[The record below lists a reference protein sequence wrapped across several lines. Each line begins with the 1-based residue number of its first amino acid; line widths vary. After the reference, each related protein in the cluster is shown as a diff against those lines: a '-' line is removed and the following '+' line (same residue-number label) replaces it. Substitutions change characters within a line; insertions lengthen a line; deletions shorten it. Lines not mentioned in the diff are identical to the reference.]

1 MSQEA
6 FIRDV
11 LKTWEMT
18 NCRSLVKPGEDTKVE
33 LPVEQ
38 DVYPEDVISKIIDMA
53 QYSDKTGYYLCTIQN
68 ICNGDESTKES
79 TSGRYACPTVLKW
92 NKESRFAV

>member
-6 FIRDV
+6 LIRDV

-18 NCRSLVKPGEDTKVE
+18 NCRALVKPGEDTNVE

-38 DVYPEDVISKIIDMA
+38 NVDPVDVHRA
-53 QYSDKTGYYLCTIQN
+53 QRLAGSLIWLSTRTRPDNHLCTIQN
-68 ICNGDESTKES
+68 FFNGDESTKES
-79 TSGRYACPTVLKW
+79 ILWKVFVFYGI
-92 NKESRFAV
+92 